1 MGTNTGERWWWQ
13 SEDGVRALRKS
24 AERVTGLGTFKVANN
39 AHFPSSF
46 KEGQSMS
53 YMMICQKLGT
63 SEIDIKI

>member
-1 MGTNTGERWWWQ
+1 MGTNTEERWWWQ

-46 KEGQSMS
+46 KEG
-53 YMMICQKLGT
+53 
-63 SEIDIKI
+63 